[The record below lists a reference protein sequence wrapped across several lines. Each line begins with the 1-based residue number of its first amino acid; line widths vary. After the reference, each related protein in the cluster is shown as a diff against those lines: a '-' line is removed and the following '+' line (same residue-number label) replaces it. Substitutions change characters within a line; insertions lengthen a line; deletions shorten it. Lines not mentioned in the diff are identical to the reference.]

1 MIKTKVESISSN
13 AVAQELEVKGSTTM
27 ILLELRALVTG
38 VLNGIELTAK
48 GTERELTIDER
59 IDLFVKL
66 MKR

>member
-13 AVAQELEVKGSTTM
+13 AVAQELEIKGSTTM
-27 ILLELRALVTG
+27 LLLELRALVTG
-38 VLNGIELTAK
+38 VLNGLPLTAK

>member
-13 AVAQELEVKGSTTM
+13 AVAQELEIKGSATM
-27 ILLELRALVTG
+27 LLLELRALVTG
-38 VLNGIELTAK
+38 VLNGLTLTAK
-48 GTERELTIDER
+48 GTDRELTTDER